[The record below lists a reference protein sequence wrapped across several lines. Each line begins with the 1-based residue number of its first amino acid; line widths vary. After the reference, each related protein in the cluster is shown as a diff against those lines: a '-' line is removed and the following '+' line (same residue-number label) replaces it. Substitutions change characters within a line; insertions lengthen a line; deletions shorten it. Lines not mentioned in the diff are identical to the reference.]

1 MPVFYFD
8 YDNGEGLGAARDEIG
23 ADLVDV
29 AAAVVE
35 ATQTLTELAA
45 DTLLGTAERLLAIMV
60 RDEQG
65 ATKARVSLAFRA
77 EMTG

>member
-8 YDNGEGLGAARDEIG
+8 YHDGVGAARDEIG
-23 ADLVDV
+23 ADLADV

-45 DTLLGTAERLLAIMV
+45 DTLIGTAERLMEIMV
-60 RDEQG
+60 RDELG
-65 ATKARVSLAFRA
+65 ATRARVSLAFRA
-77 EMTG
+77 EITG

>member
-8 YDNGEGLGAARDEIG
+8 YDNGDGLGPARDDTG
-23 ADLVDV
+23 TDLADI

-45 DTLLGTAERLLAIMV
+45 DTLLGTTERLLAISV

-65 ATKARVSLAFRA
+65 ATRACVSLAFRA
-77 EMTG
+77 ELTG